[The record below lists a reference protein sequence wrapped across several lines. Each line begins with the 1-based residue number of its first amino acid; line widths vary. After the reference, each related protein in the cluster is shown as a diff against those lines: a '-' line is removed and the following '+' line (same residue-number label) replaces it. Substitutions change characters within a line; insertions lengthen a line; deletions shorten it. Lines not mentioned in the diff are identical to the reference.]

1 MGYIPSSFRFA
12 AMTVLPILCL
22 GLVGCGNS
30 EPSAEE
36 VRQEHETAKEARE
49 ERESREVARELKTG
63 DFVSCGRKVYASRQ
77 SLCTF
82 ARNVELSYYT
92 EIVAG
97 EGKPIG
103 YHPPAKQD
111 YRVLC
116 SGTVPHKCTSF
127 KDDGLGIEPLPSGI
141 IFFSP

>member
-1 MGYIPSSFRFA
+1 MGYITSSFRFA
-12 AMTVLPILCL
+12 AAMVSLVLCL
-22 GLVGCGNS
+22 GLLGCGSS

-36 VRQEHETAKEARE
+36 VRQDNETAKEARE
-49 ERESREVARELKTG
+49 ERESQQVARELKTG

-116 SGTVPHKCTSF
+116 SGTVPHRCTSF
-127 KDDGLGIEPLPSGI
+127 KGNEPGIESLPSGV

>member
-1 MGYIPSSFRFA
+1 MGYVLGSLRLA
-12 AMTVLPILCL
+12 ATTVLLVLCL
-22 GLVGCGNS
+22 GLIGCGSS

-36 VRQEHETAKEARE
+36 VRQEHESAKEARE
-49 ERESREVARELKTG
+49 ERESRQVARELKTG
-63 DFVSCGRKVYASRQ
+63 DYVSCGRKVYASRQ

-97 EGKPIG
+97 KGKPIG

-116 SGTVPHKCTSF
+116 SDTVPHKCTSF
-127 KDDGLGIEPLPSGI
+127 KDDGQGIEPLPSGV

>member
-1 MGYIPSSFRFA
+1 MGNVPSSFRFA
-12 AMTVLPILCL
+12 ATTVLLVLCL
-22 GLVGCGNS
+22 SLLGCGS
-30 EPSAEE
+30 SKPSTEE
-36 VRQEHETAKEARE
+36 VRQEHETAKEASE
-49 ERESREVARELKTG
+49 ERESRKVARELKTG
-63 DFVSCGRKVYASRQ
+63 DYVSCGRKVYASRQ

-116 SGTVPHKCTSF
+116 SGTVPHRCTSF
-127 KDDGLGIEPLPSGI
+127 KDDGPGIEPLPSGV

>member
-1 MGYIPSSFRFA
+1 MGYITSLRIA
-12 AMTVLPILCL
+12 ATTVLLVLCV
-22 GLVGCGNS
+22 GLLGCGSS

-36 VRQEHETAKEARE
+36 VRQENETAKEARE
-49 ERESREVARELKTG
+49 ERESQQVARELKTG
-63 DFVSCGRKVYASRQ
+63 DFVHCGRKVYASRQ

-103 YHPPAKQD
+103 FHPPAKQD

-116 SGTVPHKCTSF
+116 SGTVPHRCASF
-127 KDDGLGIEPLPSGI
+127 KNDEPGIESLPSGV